1 MTTIAI
7 DPGHGGKDPGAV
19 GNGLQEKNITLAI
32 SKKVAELLRGQGLEV
47 ILTRTTDRYIDLT
60 PERTPKCDLSISIH
74 VNAGGG
80 QGLETWV
87 SLFNQPAK
95 SKKLGQAIQDNILKL
110 APFKN
115 RGLKTRANSKNNA
128 DYLYMLRQAKGV
140 PVLVECGFIDNAQ
153 DANILKNTANLNKI
167 AEGITNGIFEYLGIK
182 KEPEK
187 VDIKGALKTK
197 VIFEGK
203 EMAGYIIEGKTY
215 VELRKLCESAGMKV
229 TWNENIF
236 GTEVKR

>member
-1 MTTIAI
+1 MTKVLI
-7 DPGHGGKDPGAV
+7 DPGHGGKDPGSV
-19 GNGLQEKNITLAI
+19 GNGLQEKNIALTI
-32 SKKVAELLRGQGLEV
+32 SKKVAELLRGQKLDV

-60 PERTPKCDLSISIH
+60 PERTPKCNLSVSIH

-87 SLFNQPAK
+87 SLYNQSAK
-95 SKKLGQAIQDNILKL
+95 SRKLGQAIQNNILKL
-110 APFKN
+110 VPFKD
-115 RGLKTRANSKNNA
+115 RGLKTRVNSKNNA

-140 PVLVECGFIDNAQ
+140 PVLVECGFIDNIK

-167 AEGITNGIFEYLGIK
+167 AEGIANGVFEYLGIK

-197 VIFEGK
+197 VLFEGK
-203 EMAGYIIEGKTY
+203 ELNGYIIDGKSY
-215 VELRKLCESAGMKV
+215 VEVRELCERAGFKV
-229 TWNENIF
+229 IWNEKVF